1 VIGVCVT
8 QEEAAA
14 LVALLLQ
21 SDLKPDSLFALLTAA
36 NAAKTEGISGTLVV
50 KVPRKDGAPV
60 EVNFTT
66 GATHVGLDFP

>member
-1 VIGVCVT
+1 MT

-14 LVALLLQ
+14 IVAALLE

-36 NAAKTEGISGTLVV
+36 QAATTDGISGTLVV
-50 KVPRKDGAPV
+50 KVARKNGAPV

-66 GATHVGLDFP
+66 GSTHVALDFP